1 MATRTQNRST
11 VDMPDAADL
20 IGCCECELDDG
31 AGGRRRPPAR
41 SSLRQWEMMG
51 SSGRHSLCRWR

>member
-20 IGCCECELDDG
+20 IDCCECELDDG
-31 AGGRRRPPAR
+31 TGGRRRGVACA
-41 SSLRQWEMMG
+41 SG
-51 SSGRHSLCRWR
+51 S